1 MLKIRITRTEV
12 EPRANEHVTVVDCHL
27 NWKHHIS
34 IVSKKVSRSIG
45 IMYRIRKYV
54 DLHVLK
60 SVYYSL
66 IYSHIV
72 YAIQVW
78 GSANVSELD
87 KILILQK
94 KAVRMMTYKD
104 QYPQIPGPRNPSD
117 PIFNE
122 LGVLKVQDVFK
133 LQVSKFIYDCLSSNT
148 SSIFWDWFILNHMV
162 HSYNTTSNTIVNMN
176 SKFEVESVSET
187 NILHTQCS
195 KLVNYGAK
203 RLKVAGP
210 FLWNSLPGYIRNSK
224 SVFTL
229 KSSLKKFFIGQYE
242 TVIPVS
248 GYYYVSKLSLCY
260 MKITISKM

>member
-1 MLKIRITRTEV
+1 MNNELKHLSLWLKVNRLALNISKTNFLIFHSSQRRL
-12 EPRANEHVTVVDCHL
+12 NHNVTLKLDRKSLCQKEYIKYLGVFVDSHL

-34 IVSKKVSRSIG
+34 IVSKKISRSIG

-78 GSANVSELD
+78 GSANATELD

-117 PIFNE
+117 PIFAE
-122 LGVLKVQDVFK
+122 LCILKVQDVFK
-133 LQVSKFIYDCLSSNT
+133 LKF
-148 SSIFWDWFILNHMV
+148 
-162 HSYNTTSNTIVNMN
+162 
-176 SKFEVESVSET
+176 
-187 NILHTQCS
+187 
-195 KLVNYGAK
+195 
-203 RLKVAGP
+203 
-210 FLWNSLPGYIRNSK
+210 
-224 SVFTL
+224 
-229 KSSLKKFFIGQYE
+229 
-242 TVIPVS
+242 
-248 GYYYVSKLSLCY
+248 
-260 MKITISKM
+260 